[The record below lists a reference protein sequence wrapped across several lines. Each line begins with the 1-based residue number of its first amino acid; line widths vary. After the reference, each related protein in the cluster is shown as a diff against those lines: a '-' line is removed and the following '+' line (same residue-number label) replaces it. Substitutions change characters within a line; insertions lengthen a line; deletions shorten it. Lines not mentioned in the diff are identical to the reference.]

1 MSSATTL
8 AGAFQD
14 DPLFSWVQPDPE
26 RRRSGLL
33 PLYRAVVRR
42 CAALGGVVDIDGG
55 GGVATWVPAQRAAV
69 GLVDVL
75 RFGMLGAPLWL
86 GPAGAV
92 RLVRHDATADPL
104 IERHAEPGDA
114 YLWALGADPHRRG
127 QGLGRRAIRETLGRA
142 ASAGASRLL
151 LKTENPANVPLYQH
165 LGFHVV
171 DQHDVEVSGLTVW
184 VLARRT
190 PSLRP

>member
-1 MSSATTL
+1 MSPATTL

-33 PLYRAVVRR
+33 PVFRAVVRR
-42 CAALGGVVDIDGG
+42 CAALGGVVDIDEG
-55 GGVATWVPAQRAAV
+55 GGVATWLPAQRAPV
-69 GLVDVL
+69 GPVDLL
-75 RFGMLGAPLWL
+75 RFGMLGAPRWL
-86 GPAGAV
+86 GPTGAV

-104 IERHAEPGDA
+104 IERHAGPGDA

-127 QGLGRRAIRETLGRA
+127 QGLGRRAVQECVGRA
-142 ASAGASRLL
+142 AEAGSSRLL
-151 LKTENPANVPLYQH
+151 LKTENPANVPLYEH

-171 DQHDVEVSGLTVW
+171 DQHDVAVSGLTVW
-184 VLARRT
+184 VFARQT
-190 PSLRP
+190 S